1 MISFNLESLTSNR
14 SAIGARNEVTAD
26 AITTVKELSG
36 GAGRGSFNSLS
47 VEFGLGD
54 ATTISNVKI
63 VWSSGVT
70 ENYSSINIEII
81 F

>member
-1 MISFNLESLTSNR
+1 MVILTF
-14 SAIGARNEVTAD
+14 ALQEIQ
-26 AITTVKELSG
+26 ELILNYG

-47 VEFGLGD
+47 IEFDHGN

-70 ENYSSINIEII
+70 ENFSSINIEII